1 MQIGLGGDNS
11 WYRIIVH
18 EPYLTPLTRDYDY
31 AYIPVAAFR
40 EGGCDGKGKDNP
52 QLSVNKNIGQ

>member
-18 EPYLTPLTRDYDY
+18 EPYLTPLTQDYNY
-31 AYIPVAAFR
+31 AYI
-40 EGGCDGKGKDNP
+40 
-52 QLSVNKNIGQ
+52 LSPLSAKEDAMEKARAIRNYP